1 MKKLTLIKR
10 IDQGGFGIVDLVESS
25 TGKQYA
31 RKTFSKNQPLSDEL
45 LANVIKRFA
54 KEVRIQGSVNHPN
67 IVPIIEANLDVSP
80 PYYLMPLADSSLSKD
95 LTADKTL
102 DGSFVSALS
111 DIVAGLEEMHS
122 MQIYHRDLKPQN
134 VLRFKRNAGKPE
146 EQKFY
151 AVSDFGLI
159 SIKESQISAL
169 TKTGMARQSDYYT
182 APEITKDLRYASV
195 QSDVNSL
202 GCILHDMVGTE
213 DRVPCGEIREGGAF
227 GPILLGCTNK
237 DPKKRFKSA
246 KAVLDAVLSID
257 PESHPAT
264 QKSTD
269 FISAL
274 EGTDA
279 LDPAAWE
286 SLADFLDYEAQADD
300 KRAICLKLSSDKIGE
315 LCASA
320 PDHAKRIAIV
330 FAEWVKTSSFNF
342 DYCDGLAN
350 RLELFIESLP
360 DFEAKVEC
368 LLSMLEMG
376 TSHNRWYVE
385 RRFVNLCGDEMD
397 VHLAKRLGIQIRI
410 DEEDVCRAVSHL
422 ERSLS
427 SFTRTELH
435 PALVKVLADVCK

>member
-102 DGSFVSALS
+102 DGSFVSTLS

-159 SIKESQISAL
+159 SIKESQI
-169 TKTGMARQSDYYT
+169 RE
-182 APEITKDLRYASV
+182 PLR
-195 QSDVNSL
+195 
-202 GCILHDMVGTE
+202 
-213 DRVPCGEIREGGAF
+213 
-227 GPILLGCTNK
+227 
-237 DPKKRFKSA
+237 
-246 KAVLDAVLSID
+246 
-257 PESHPAT
+257 
-264 QKSTD
+264 
-269 FISAL
+269 
-274 EGTDA
+274 
-279 LDPAAWE
+279 
-286 SLADFLDYEAQADD
+286 
-300 KRAICLKLSSDKIGE
+300 
-315 LCASA
+315 
-320 PDHAKRIAIV
+320 
-330 FAEWVKTSSFNF
+330 
-342 DYCDGLAN
+342 
-350 RLELFIESLP
+350 
-360 DFEAKVEC
+360 
-368 LLSMLEMG
+368 
-376 TSHNRWYVE
+376 
-385 RRFVNLCGDEMD
+385 
-397 VHLAKRLGIQIRI
+397 
-410 DEEDVCRAVSHL
+410 
-422 ERSLS
+422 
-427 SFTRTELH
+427 
-435 PALVKVLADVCK
+435 